1 MASPKRPWVAG
12 AIYHITNRGNRQEI
26 IFRENIDYIVY
37 LGILKETLKFY
48 QDDNYKLISY
58 CLMSNHVHL
67 LLKTGTKEPSFFMR
81 RINSMYARYF
91 NSKYQCIGHLFQ
103 GRYFSNLINNV
114 IELLEVSRYIHL
126 NPVRAKMVGSPENY
140 MWSSYN
146 KIVLNE
152 DKFKDLDLNSRK
164 LMTDMCIDENEI
176 LDLFNIYSI
185 IEENNKKD
193 LECEVKNMMEESKI
207 KYKKYVERK
216 IDAEEEV

>member
-1 MASPKRPWVAG
+1 MASPKRPWVSG

-48 QDDNYKLISY
+48 ENDNYKLISY

-67 LLKTGTKEPSFFMR
+67 LLKTGRKDPSFFMR
-81 RINSMYARYF
+81 RVNSMYARYF
-91 NSKYQCIGHLFQ
+91 NSKYQYIGHLFQ

-126 NPVRAKMVGSPENY
+126 NPVRAKMVDSPEKY

-146 KIVLNE
+146 KIVLDK

-164 LMTDMCIDENEI
+164 LMLDMCIDENEI
-176 LDLFNIYSI
+176 LDLLNTYSI
-185 IEENNKKD
+185 VEENNKKD
-193 LECEVKNMMEESKI
+193 LEYKVKNMMKESKI
-207 KYKKYVERK
+207 KYKKYVESK
-216 IDAEEEV
+216 VSSEEEL

>member
-1 MASPKRPWVAG
+1 MASPKRPWVSG

-37 LGILKETLKFY
+37 LGILKETLRFY
-48 QDDNYKLISY
+48 ENDNYKLISY

-67 LLKTGTKEPSFFMR
+67 LLKTGRKDPSFFMR
-81 RINSMYARYF
+81 RVNSMYARYF
-91 NSKYQCIGHLFQ
+91 NSKYQYIGHLFQ

-126 NPVRAKMVGSPENY
+126 NPVRAKMVDSPEKY

-146 KIVLNE
+146 KIVLDK
-152 DKFKDLDLNSRK
+152 DKFKNLDLNSRK
-164 LMTDMCIDENEI
+164 LMLDMCIDENEI
-176 LDLFNIYSI
+176 LDLLNIYSI

-193 LECEVKNMMEESKI
+193 LEYKVKNMMKESKI
-207 KYKKYVERK
+207 KYKKYVESK
-216 IDAEEEV
+216 VSSEEQL

>member
-1 MASPKRPWVAG
+1 MASPKRPWVSG

-126 NPVRAKMVGSPENY
+126 NPVRAKMVDSPEKY

-146 KIVLNE
+146 KIVLDK

-164 LMTDMCIDENEI
+164 LMLDMCIDENEI
-176 LDLFNIYSI
+176 LDLLNIYSI
-185 IEENNKKD
+185 VEENNKKD
-193 LECEVKNMMEESKI
+193 LEYKVKNMMKESKI
-207 KYKKYVERK
+207 KYKKYVESK
-216 IDAEEEV
+216 VSSEEEL

>member
-1 MASPKRPWVAG
+1 MASPKRPWVPG
-12 AIYHITNRGNRQEI
+12 AIYHITNRGNHQEI

-126 NPVRAKMVGSPENY
+126 NPVRAKMVDSPEKY

-185 IEENNKKD
+185 I
-193 LECEVKNMMEESKI
+193 
-207 KYKKYVERK
+207 
-216 IDAEEEV
+216 

>member
-1 MASPKRPWVAG
+1 MASPKRPWVSG

-126 NPVRAKMVGSPENY
+126 NPVRAKMVDSPEKY

-146 KIVLNE
+146 KIVLDK

-164 LMTDMCIDENEI
+164 LMLDMCIDENEI
-176 LDLFNIYSI
+176 LDLLNIYSI
-185 IEENNKKD
+185 VEENNKKD
-193 LECEVKNMMEESKI
+193 LEYKVKNMMKESKI
-207 KYKKYVERK
+207 KYKKYVESK
-216 IDAEEEV
+216 VSSEEQL

>member
-152 DKFKDLDLNSRK
+152 DKFKDLDLNSRN

-207 KYKKYVERK
+207 KYKKYVESK

>member
-1 MASPKRPWVAG
+1 MASPKRPWVSG

-48 QDDNYKLISY
+48 ENDNYKLISY

-67 LLKTGTKEPSFFMR
+67 LLKTGRKDPSFFMR
-81 RINSMYARYF
+81 RVNSMYARYF
-91 NSKYQCIGHLFQ
+91 NSKYQYIGHLFQ

-126 NPVRAKMVGSPENY
+126 NPVRAKMVDSPEKY

-146 KIVLNE
+146 KIVLDK
-152 DKFKDLDLNSRK
+152 DKFKNLDLNSRK
-164 LMTDMCIDENEI
+164 LMLDMCIDENEI
-176 LDLFNIYSI
+176 LDLLNIYSI
-185 IEENNKKD
+185 VEENNKKD
-193 LECEVKNMMEESKI
+193 LEYKVKNMMKESKI
-207 KYKKYVERK
+207 KYKKYVESK
-216 IDAEEEV
+216 VSSEEQL

>member
-1 MASPKRPWVAG
+1 MASPKRPWVSG

-48 QDDNYKLISY
+48 ENDNYKLISY

-67 LLKTGTKEPSFFMR
+67 LLKTGRKDPSFFMR
-81 RINSMYARYF
+81 RVNSMYARYF
-91 NSKYQCIGHLFQ
+91 NSKYQYIGHLFQ

-207 KYKKYVERK
+207 KYKKYVESK
-216 IDAEEEV
+216 VSSEEQL

>member
-164 LMTDMCIDENEI
+164 LMLDMCIDENEI
-176 LDLFNIYSI
+176 LDLLNIYSI

-193 LECEVKNMMEESKI
+193 LEYKVKNMMKESKI
-207 KYKKYVERK
+207 KYKKYVESK
-216 IDAEEEV
+216 VSSEEQL

>member
-1 MASPKRPWVAG
+1 MASPKRPWVSG

-26 IFRENIDYIVY
+26 IFRESIDYIVY

-48 QDDNYKLISY
+48 ENDNYKLISY

-67 LLKTGTKEPSFFMR
+67 LLKTGRKDPSFFMR
-81 RINSMYARYF
+81 RVNSMYARYF
-91 NSKYQCIGHLFQ
+91 NSKYQYIGHLFQ

-126 NPVRAKMVGSPENY
+126 NPVRAKMVDSPEKY

-146 KIVLNE
+146 KIVLDK

-164 LMTDMCIDENEI
+164 LMLDMCIDENEI
-176 LDLFNIYSI
+176 LDLLNIYSI

-193 LECEVKNMMEESKI
+193 LEYKVKNMMKESKI
-207 KYKKYVERK
+207 KYKKYVESK
-216 IDAEEEV
+216 VSSEEQL

>member
-1 MASPKRPWVAG
+1 MASPKRPWVSG

-26 IFRENIDYIVY
+26 IFRESIDYIVY

-48 QDDNYKLISY
+48 ESDNYKLISY

-67 LLKTGTKEPSFFMR
+67 LLKTGTKDPSFFMR

-91 NSKYQCIGHLFQ
+91 NSKYQYIVHLFQ

-126 NPVRAKMVGSPENY
+126 NPVRAKMVYSPEKY

-146 KIVLNE
+146 KIILDK

-164 LMTDMCIDENEI
+164 LMLDMCIEESEI
-176 LDLFNIYSI
+176 LDLLNIYSI

-193 LECEVKNMMEESKI
+193 LEYKVKNMMEESKI
-207 KYKKYVERK
+207 KYKKYVESK
-216 IDAEEEV
+216 VSSEEEL

>member
-1 MASPKRPWVAG
+1 MASPKRPWVSG

-48 QDDNYKLISY
+48 ENDNYKLISY

-67 LLKTGTKEPSFFMR
+67 LLKTGRKDPSFFMR
-81 RINSMYARYF
+81 RVNSMYARYF
-91 NSKYQCIGHLFQ
+91 NSKYQYIGHLFQ

-176 LDLFNIYSI
+176 LDLLNIYSI

-193 LECEVKNMMEESKI
+193 LEYKVKNMMKESKI
-207 KYKKYVERK
+207 KYKKYVESK
-216 IDAEEEV
+216 VSSEEQL

>member
-1 MASPKRPWVAG
+1 MASPKRPWVSG

-26 IFRENIDYIVY
+26 IFRESIDYIVY

-48 QDDNYKLISY
+48 ENDNYKLISY

-67 LLKTGTKEPSFFMR
+67 LLKTGTKDPSFFMR

-91 NSKYQCIGHLFQ
+91 NSKYQYIGHLFQ

-126 NPVRAKMVGSPENY
+126 NPVRAKMVDSPEKY

-146 KIVLNE
+146 KIILDK

-164 LMTDMCIDENEI
+164 LMLDMCIEESEI
-176 LDLFNIYSI
+176 LDLLNIYSI

-193 LECEVKNMMEESKI
+193 LEYKVKNMMEESKI
-207 KYKKYVERK
+207 KYKKYVESK
-216 IDAEEEV
+216 VSSEEEL

>member
-1 MASPKRPWVAG
+1 MASPKRPWVSG
-12 AIYHITNRGNRQEI
+12 SIYHITNRGNRQEI

-48 QDDNYKLISY
+48 ENDNYKLISY

-67 LLKTGTKEPSFFMR
+67 LLKTGRKDPSFFMR
-81 RINSMYARYF
+81 RVNSMYARYF
-91 NSKYQCIGHLFQ
+91 NSKYQYIGHLFQ

-126 NPVRAKMVGSPENY
+126 NPVRAKMVDSPEKY

-146 KIVLNE
+146 KIVLDK
-152 DKFKDLDLNSRK
+152 DKFKNLDLNSRK
-164 LMTDMCIDENEI
+164 LMLDMCIDENEI
-176 LDLFNIYSI
+176 LDLLNIYSI

-193 LECEVKNMMEESKI
+193 LEYKVKNMMKESKI
-207 KYKKYVERK
+207 KYKKYVESK
-216 IDAEEEV
+216 VSSEEQL

>member
-1 MASPKRPWVAG
+1 MASPKRPWVSG

-48 QDDNYKLISY
+48 ENDNYKLISY

-67 LLKTGTKEPSFFMR
+67 LLKTGRKDPSFFMR
-81 RINSMYARYF
+81 RVNSMYARYF
-91 NSKYQCIGHLFQ
+91 NSKYQYMGHLFQ

-126 NPVRAKMVGSPENY
+126 NPVRAKMVDSPEKY

-146 KIVLNE
+146 KIVLDK

-164 LMTDMCIDENEI
+164 LMLDMCIDENEI
-176 LDLFNIYSI
+176 LDLLNIYSI
-185 IEENNKKD
+185 VEENNKKD
-193 LECEVKNMMEESKI
+193 LEYKVKNMMKESKI
-207 KYKKYVERK
+207 KYKKYVESK
-216 IDAEEEV
+216 VSSEEQL

>member
-1 MASPKRPWVAG
+1 MASPKRPWVSG

-48 QDDNYKLISY
+48 ENDNYKLISY

-67 LLKTGTKEPSFFMR
+67 LLKTGRKDPSFFMR
-81 RINSMYARYF
+81 RVNSMYARYF
-91 NSKYQCIGHLFQ
+91 NSKYQYIGHLFQ

-126 NPVRAKMVGSPENY
+126 NPVRAKMVDSPEKY

-146 KIVLNE
+146 KIVLDK

-164 LMTDMCIDENEI
+164 LMLDMCIDENEI
-176 LDLFNIYSI
+176 LDLLNIYSI

-193 LECEVKNMMEESKI
+193 LEYKVKNMMKESKI
-207 KYKKYVERK
+207 KYKKYVESK
-216 IDAEEEV
+216 VSSEEEL

>member
-1 MASPKRPWVAG
+1 MASPKRPWVSG

-48 QDDNYKLISY
+48 ENDNYKLISY

-67 LLKTGTKEPSFFMR
+67 LLKTGRKDPSFFMR
-81 RINSMYARYF
+81 RVNSMYARYF
-91 NSKYQCIGHLFQ
+91 NSKYQYIGHLFQ

-126 NPVRAKMVGSPENY
+126 NPVRAKMVDSPEKY

-146 KIVLNE
+146 KIVLDK
-152 DKFKDLDLNSRK
+152 DKFKNLDLNSRK
-164 LMTDMCIDENEI
+164 LMLDMCIDENEI
-176 LDLFNIYSI
+176 LDLLNIYSI

-193 LECEVKNMMEESKI
+193 LEYKVKNMMKESKI
-207 KYKKYVERK
+207 KYKKYVESK
-216 IDAEEEV
+216 VSSEEQL

>member
-1 MASPKRPWVAG
+1 MASPKRPWVSG

-48 QDDNYKLISY
+48 ENDNYKLISY

-67 LLKTGTKEPSFFMR
+67 LLKTGRKDPSFFMR
-81 RINSMYARYF
+81 RVNSMYARYF
-91 NSKYQCIGHLFQ
+91 NSKYQYMGHLFQ

-126 NPVRAKMVGSPENY
+126 NPVRAKMVDSPEKY

-146 KIVLNE
+146 KIVLDK
-152 DKFKDLDLNSRK
+152 DKFKNLDLNSRK
-164 LMTDMCIDENEI
+164 LMLDMCIDENEI
-176 LDLFNIYSI
+176 LDLLNIYSI

-193 LECEVKNMMEESKI
+193 LEYKVKNMMKESKI
-207 KYKKYVERK
+207 KYKKYVESK
-216 IDAEEEV
+216 VSSEEQL

>member
-1 MASPKRPWVAG
+1 MASPKRPWVSG

-48 QDDNYKLISY
+48 ENDNYKLISY

-67 LLKTGTKEPSFFMR
+67 LLKTGRKDPSFFMR
-81 RINSMYARYF
+81 RVNSMYARYF
-91 NSKYQCIGHLFQ
+91 NSKYQYIGHLFQ

-114 IELLEVSRYIHL
+114 IELLEFSRYIHL
-126 NPVRAKMVGSPENY
+126 NPVRAKMVDSPEKY

-146 KIVLNE
+146 KIVLDK
-152 DKFKDLDLNSRK
+152 DKFKNLDLNSRK
-164 LMTDMCIDENEI
+164 LMLDMCIDENEI
-176 LDLFNIYSI
+176 LDLLNIYSI

-193 LECEVKNMMEESKI
+193 LEYKVKNMMKESKI
-207 KYKKYVERK
+207 KYKKYVESK
-216 IDAEEEV
+216 VSSEEQL

>member
-1 MASPKRPWVAG
+1 MASPKRPWVSG

-48 QDDNYKLISY
+48 ENDNYKLISY

-67 LLKTGTKEPSFFMR
+67 LLKTGRKDPSFFMR
-81 RINSMYARYF
+81 RVNSMYARYF
-91 NSKYQCIGHLFQ
+91 NSKYQYMGHLFQ

-126 NPVRAKMVGSPENY
+126 NPVRAKMVDSPEKY

-146 KIVLNE
+146 KIVLDK
-152 DKFKDLDLNSRK
+152 DKFKNLDLNSRK
-164 LMTDMCIDENEI
+164 LMLDMCIDENEI
-176 LDLFNIYSI
+176 LDLLNIYSI

-193 LECEVKNMMEESKI
+193 LEYKVKNIMKESKI
-207 KYKKYVERK
+207 KYKKYVESK
-216 IDAEEEV
+216 VSSEEQL

>member
-1 MASPKRPWVAG
+1 MASPKRPWVSG

-48 QDDNYKLISY
+48 ENDNYKLISY

-67 LLKTGTKEPSFFMR
+67 LLKTGRKDPSFFMR
-81 RINSMYARYF
+81 RVNSMYARYF
-91 NSKYQCIGHLFQ
+91 NSKYQYIGHLFQ

-126 NPVRAKMVGSPENY
+126 NPVRAKMVDSPEKY

-146 KIVLNE
+146 KIVLDK

-164 LMTDMCIDENEI
+164 LMLDMCIDENEI
-176 LDLFNIYSI
+176 LDLLNIYSI

-193 LECEVKNMMEESKI
+193 LEYKVKNIMKESKI
-207 KYKKYVERK
+207 KYKKYVESK
-216 IDAEEEV
+216 VSSEEQL

>member
-48 QDDNYKLISY
+48 ENDNYKLISY

-67 LLKTGTKEPSFFMR
+67 LLKTGRKDPSFFMR
-81 RINSMYARYF
+81 RVNSMYARYF
-91 NSKYQCIGHLFQ
+91 NSKYQYIGHLFQ

-126 NPVRAKMVGSPENY
+126 NPVRAKMVDSPEKY

-146 KIVLNE
+146 KIVLDK

-164 LMTDMCIDENEI
+164 LMLDMCIDENEI
-176 LDLFNIYSI
+176 LDLLNIYSI

-193 LECEVKNMMEESKI
+193 LEYKVKNMMKESKI
-207 KYKKYVERK
+207 KYKKYVESK
-216 IDAEEEV
+216 VSSEEQL

>member
-91 NSKYQCIGHLFQ
+91 NSKYVYLKI
-103 GRYFSNLINNV
+103 SN
-114 IELLEVSRYIHL
+114 
-126 NPVRAKMVGSPENY
+126 
-140 MWSSYN
+140 
-146 KIVLNE
+146 
-152 DKFKDLDLNSRK
+152 
-164 LMTDMCIDENEI
+164 T
-176 LDLFNIYSI
+176 
-185 IEENNKKD
+185 
-193 LECEVKNMMEESKI
+193 
-207 KYKKYVERK
+207 
-216 IDAEEEV
+216 

>member
-67 LLKTGTKEPSFFMR
+67 LLKTGTKDPSFFMR
-81 RINSMYARYF
+81 RVNSMYARYF
-91 NSKYQCIGHLFQ
+91 NSKYQYIGHLFQ

-126 NPVRAKMVGSPENY
+126 NPVRAKMVDSPEKY

-146 KIVLNE
+146 KIVLDK

-164 LMTDMCIDENEI
+164 LMLDMCIDENEI
-176 LDLFNIYSI
+176 LDLLNIYSI

-193 LECEVKNMMEESKI
+193 LEYKVKNMMKESKI
-207 KYKKYVERK
+207 KYKKYVESK
-216 IDAEEEV
+216 VSSEEQL

>member
-26 IFRENIDYIVY
+26 IFRESIDYIVY

-207 KYKKYVERK
+207 KYKKYVESK
-216 IDAEEEV
+216 VSSEEQL

>member
-1 MASPKRPWVAG
+1 MASPKRPWVSG

-37 LGILKETLKFY
+37 LSILKETLKFY
-48 QDDNYKLISY
+48 ENDNYKLISY

-67 LLKTGTKEPSFFMR
+67 LLKTGRKDPSFFMR
-81 RINSMYARYF
+81 RVNSMYARYF
-91 NSKYQCIGHLFQ
+91 NSKYQYIGHLFQ

-126 NPVRAKMVGSPENY
+126 NPVRAKMVDSPEKY

-146 KIVLNE
+146 KIVLDK

-164 LMTDMCIDENEI
+164 LMLDMCIDENEI
-176 LDLFNIYSI
+176 LDLLNIYSI
-185 IEENNKKD
+185 VEENNKKD
-193 LECEVKNMMEESKI
+193 LEYKVKNMMKESKI
-207 KYKKYVERK
+207 KYKKYVESK
-216 IDAEEEV
+216 VFSEEEL

>member
-1 MASPKRPWVAG
+1 MASPKRPWVSG

-48 QDDNYKLISY
+48 ENDNYKLISY

-67 LLKTGTKEPSFFMR
+67 LLKTGRKDPSFFMR
-81 RINSMYARYF
+81 RVNSMYARYF
-91 NSKYQCIGHLFQ
+91 NSKYQYIGHLFQ

-126 NPVRAKMVGSPENY
+126 NPVRAKMVDSPEKY

-146 KIVLNE
+146 KIVLDK

-164 LMTDMCIDENEI
+164 LMLDMCIDENEI
-176 LDLFNIYSI
+176 LDLLNIYSI

-193 LECEVKNMMEESKI
+193 LEYKVKNMMKESKI
-207 KYKKYVERK
+207 KYKKYVESK
-216 IDAEEEV
+216 VSSEE

>member
-48 QDDNYKLISY
+48 ENDNYKLISY

-67 LLKTGTKEPSFFMR
+67 LLKTGRKDPSFFMR
-81 RINSMYARYF
+81 RVNSMYARYF
-91 NSKYQCIGHLFQ
+91 NSKYQYIGHLFQ

-126 NPVRAKMVGSPENY
+126 NPVRAKMVDSPEKY

-146 KIVLNE
+146 KIVLDK
-152 DKFKDLDLNSRK
+152 DKFKNLDLNSRK
-164 LMTDMCIDENEI
+164 LMLDMCIDENEI
-176 LDLFNIYSI
+176 LDLLNIYSI

-193 LECEVKNMMEESKI
+193 LEYKVKNMMKESKI
-207 KYKKYVERK
+207 KYKKYVESK
-216 IDAEEEV
+216 VSSEEQL